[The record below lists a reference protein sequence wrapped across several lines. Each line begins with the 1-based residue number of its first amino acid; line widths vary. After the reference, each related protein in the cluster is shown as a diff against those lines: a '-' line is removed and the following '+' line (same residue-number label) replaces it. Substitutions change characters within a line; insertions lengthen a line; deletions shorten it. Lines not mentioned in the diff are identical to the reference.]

1 MMMTLFI
8 LHNSVIVEVFVV
20 KVEIFRLT
28 DSRPQVV
35 DF

>member
-1 MMMTLFI
+1 MMTLFI
-8 LHNSVIVEVFVV
+8 LHNRVIVKVFVF
-20 KVEIFRLT
+20 KEEIFRLT

>member
-1 MMMTLFI
+1 MMTLFI
-8 LHNSVIVEVFVV
+8 LYNRVIVKVFVF

>member
-1 MMMTLFI
+1 MMTLLI
-8 LHNSVIVEVFVV
+8 LHNRVIVKVFVF

>member
-1 MMMTLFI
+1 MMALFI
-8 LHNSVIVEVFVV
+8 VHNSVIVKVLVF
-20 KVEIFRLT
+20 KLEMFRLT